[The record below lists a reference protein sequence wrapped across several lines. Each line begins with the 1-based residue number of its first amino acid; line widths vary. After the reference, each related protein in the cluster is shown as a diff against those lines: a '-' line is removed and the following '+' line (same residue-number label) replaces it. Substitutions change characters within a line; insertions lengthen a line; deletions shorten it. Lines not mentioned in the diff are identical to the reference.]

1 MNNNTVKLNQRKPP
15 SQGLSL
21 LAINNMKHGL
31 PQTAGPKGSPDD
43 KIRRVRKVADFAD
56 KKVSTVNCCFIS

>member
-1 MNNNTVKLNQRKPP
+1 
-15 SQGLSL
+15 LSL

-43 KIRRVRKVADFAD
+43 KVRRVRKVAEFAD
-56 KKVSTVNCCFIS
+56 KKVSTTSVIG